1 MSEFE
6 KLRRTKRCGELTKND
21 IGKEVILKGWVYRW
35 RDHGGCVFIDLR
47 DRTGYCQIVFN
58 PDISPEAQSIAHEL
72 RAEYVIGVKG
82 KVQERPEGTI
92 NPNIPTGEIEV
103 YVDKCEIL
111 NTSQTPPFKLDD
123 IIPINE
129 ETRLKY
135 RYIDLRRPAM
145 QHIMKMRYKLTK
157 AVRDYFDE
165 VGFYEIETPI
175 LCKSTPEGARDYLVP
190 SRVNPGRF
198 YALPQ
203 SPQLFK
209 QLLMVAGYDRYFQI
223 ARCFR
228 DEDLRADRQP
238 EFTQI
243 DIECSFVNQDELFE
257 IMEGMVKHIYKVI
270 KNIDIKTP
278 FPRLSYKEAMLRY
291 GSDKPDL
298 RFGMEIVELTD
309 VLKDSDF
316 QIFKNTIE
324 KGGVIRG
331 ITVKGGAKFSR
342 KEIDDYTKYVYIF
355 KAKGLVSFKIT
366 EEGIQSPAV
375 KFLPDE
381 MQKKLIKKAGA
392 EIGDIIFVIA
402 DQEKIASVSLGAL
415 RLKLGKDLKLIDE
428 NRIELMWI
436 VDFPMFERNEEE
448 KRWEA
453 MHHPFTSPNTEDL
466 EFLEKDPGK
475 VRAYAYDLVLNGV
488 EIAGGSIRNHR
499 SDNQKRVFN
508 IIGLT
513 EEEARYKFGFLIE
526 ALSYGAPP
534 HGGIAFGLD
543 RLVMELSGIDSIREV
558 VPFPK
563 TQTASDI
570 MCDAPS
576 IVDEKQLEELH
587 IKVIEE
593 EKE

>member
-1 MSEFE
+1 
-6 KLRRTKRCGELTKND
+6 
-21 IGKEVILKGWVYRW
+21 
-35 RDHGGCVFIDLR
+35 
-47 DRTGYCQIVFN
+47 
-58 PDISPEAQSIAHEL
+58 
-72 RAEYVIGVKG
+72 
-82 KVQERPEGTI
+82 
-92 NPNIPTGEIEV
+92 
-103 YVDKCEIL
+103 
-111 NTSQTPPFKLDD
+111 
-123 IIPINE
+123 
-129 ETRLKY
+129 
-135 RYIDLRRPAM
+135 
-145 QHIMKMRYKLTK
+145 
-157 AVRDYFDE
+157 
-165 VGFYEIETPI
+165 
-175 LCKSTPEGARDYLVP
+175 
-190 SRVNPGRF
+190 
-198 YALPQ
+198 
-203 SPQLFK
+203 
-209 QLLMVAGYDRYFQI
+209 
-223 ARCFR
+223 
-228 DEDLRADRQP
+228 
-238 EFTQI
+238 
-243 DIECSFVNQDELFE
+243 
-257 IMEGMVKHIYKVI
+257 MVKRIYKVI

-278 FPRLSYKEAMLRY
+278 FPRLPYKDAMLRY

-309 VLKDSDF
+309 VLKDSEF
-316 QIFKNTIE
+316 KIFKDTVE

-381 MQKKLIKKAGA
+381 MKNKLIKKANA

-513 EEEARYKFGFLIE
+513 EEEAKYKFGFLIE

-543 RLVMELSGIDSIREV
+543 RLVMELLGIDSIREV

-576 IVDEKQLEELH
+576 IVDEKQLKELH
-587 IKVIEE
+587 IKIIEE
-593 EKE
+593 EH